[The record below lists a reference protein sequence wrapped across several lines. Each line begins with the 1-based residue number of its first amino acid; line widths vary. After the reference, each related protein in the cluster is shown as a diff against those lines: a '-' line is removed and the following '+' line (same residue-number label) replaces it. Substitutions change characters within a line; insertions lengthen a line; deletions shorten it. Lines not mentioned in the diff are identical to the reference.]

1 MKIGKGTSS
10 VLGTPLNHI
19 VFVLL
24 GFFFGFL
31 SAISFNQQLCVTS
44 SWYSPQTGHVVIKP
58 QDKASNIVLEDN
70 ALEYRVERERERP
83 VVEAVPSH
91 HCPPCEQFEKFAQV
105 AEVLLQ
111 PVGSI
116 ANSLK
121 QRHGSQAVQFSNG
134 RHNRT
139 SSEKSYR
146 NASGWVCRNPTLVDK
161 LPQTF
166 IHRTTDYYF
175 HRLVGTPKNDVKQ
188 APKNLLALAVGI
200 KQNVSVNAIIEK
212 FPREHFQVILFH
224 YDDVVDEWGQ
234 FEWNDRVIH
243 VQSTGQSKWWFAK
256 RFLHPDVVAPYEYIF
271 VWDEDLGVE
280 NFDPMEYIEIM
291 KRHELQISQPAVDG
305 ASSWPITV
313 RQSWTGKEVHKRTP
327 WEGLFDNCTKS
338 KVTPPCAGFVEI
350 QAPVF
355 VSKVWRCV
363 WHLIQNDL
371 VMAWGLDFELQACI
385 NGAPHEHIGIVDTQW
400 VVHNK
405 IPSLGTQGAEADNPK
420 RLRGE
425 VIARSFL
432 EWSEN
437 KKRWA
442 DGLKSQKDNI
452 ILRE

>member
-1 MKIGKGTSS
+1 MKIGKGSSS
-10 VLGTPLNHI
+10 VLGTPLSHI
-19 VFVLL
+19 LLGLL

-31 SAISFNQQLCVTS
+31 SALSFNQQLCITN
-44 SWYSPQTGHVVIKP
+44 SWYSPQTNHIVIKS
-58 QDKASNIVLEDN
+58 QNKASNVVLEDN
-70 ALEYRVERERERP
+70 VLHYSVERERERAIL
-83 VVEAVPSH
+83 EATPAQ
-91 HCPPCEQFEKFAQV
+91 HCPPCDHFEKCSQIAK
-105 AEVLLQ
+105 VLLQ
-111 PVGSI
+111 PR
-116 ANSLK
+116 NFL
-121 QRHGSQAVQFSNG
+121 QRNQSETDELTNVK
-134 RHNRT
+134 RNRT
-139 SSEKSYR
+139 TEEILHK

-166 IHRTTDYYF
+166 IHRTTDYHF
-175 HRLVGTPKNDVKQ
+175 HRLVGTPKNDVLQ
-188 APKNLLALAVGI
+188 APKNLLALSVGI
-200 KQNVSVNAIIEK
+200 KQSASVNAIVKKILLLQ
-212 FPREHFQVILFH
+212 FPKEHFQIVLFH
-224 YDDVVDEWGQ
+224 YDNVVDAWSH
-234 FEWNDRVIH
+234 FEWNDRVVH

-280 NFDPMEYIEIM
+280 NFDPLEYIRIM
-291 KRHELQISQPAVDG
+291 RRHELQISQPAVDG

-313 RQSWTGKEVHKRTP
+313 RQSWTGKEVHKRNP

-355 VSKVWRCV
+355 VSKAWRCV

-371 VMAWGLDFELQACI
+371 VMAWGLDFELKACI
-385 NGAPHEHIGIVDTQW
+385 DGLPHEHIGIVDTQW

-420 RLRGE
+420 KLRGE

-442 DGLKSQKDNI
+442 DGLQSLKDST
-452 ILRE
+452 LY

>member
-1 MKIGKGTSS
+1 MKIGKGSSS

-19 VFVLL
+19 VLVFL

-44 SWYSPQTGHVVIKP
+44 SWYSPHTGHVVINS
-58 QDKASNIVLEDN
+58 QTQASNVVLEEN
-70 ALEYRVERERERP
+70 ALEYRIERELRERALL
-83 VVEAVPSH
+83 EAAPSK
-91 HCPPCEQFEKFAQV
+91 HCPPCEQFERLAQV
-105 AEVLLQ
+105 AKVLLQ
-111 PVGSI
+111 PGGNLGASFQQRSYPSKGRK
-116 ANSLK
+116 NS
-121 QRHGSQAVQFSNG
+121 
-134 RHNRT
+134 T
-139 SSEKSYR
+139 SSGNCYR
-146 NASGWVCRNPTLVDK
+146 NASGWVCRTPTLVDK

-166 IHRTTDYYF
+166 IHRTTDYHF
-175 HRLVGTPKNDVKQ
+175 HRLVGTPKNDVKR

-212 FPREHFQVILFH
+212 FPKEHFQIILFH
-224 YDDVVDEWGQ
+224 YDNVVDEWGQ

-280 NFDPMEYIEIM
+280 NFDPMEYLEIM

-385 NGAPHEHIGIVDTQW
+385 DGAPHEHIGIVDSQW

-405 IPSLGTQGAEADNPK
+405 IPSLGTQGAEADNPQK
-420 RLRGE
+420 LRGE

-442 DGLKSQKDNI
+442 DGLESLKENP
-452 ILRE
+452 ILQEY

>member
-1 MKIGKGTSS
+1 MKIGKGSSS

-19 VFVLL
+19 AFVLL

-44 SWYSPQTGHVVIKP
+44 SWYAPQTGQVVIKS
-58 QDKASNIVLEDN
+58 QSNKASNIVLEDN
-70 ALEYRVERERERP
+70 ALEYRVERGRERP
-83 VVEAVPSH
+83 VVEAAPSH
-91 HCPPCEQFEKFAQV
+91 HCPPCEEFQKLAQV
-105 AEVLLQ
+105 AKLLLQ
-111 PVGSI
+111 HPVATSTQ
-116 ANSLK
+116 
-121 QRHGSQAVQFSNG
+121 QRNQSQVVKLSNG
-134 RHNRT
+134 RQSRT
-139 SSEKSYR
+139 ASQKHHR
-146 NASGWVCRNPTLVDK
+146 NASGWVCRYPTLVDK

-166 IHRTTDYYF
+166 IHSTTDYHF
-175 HRLVGTPKNDVKQ
+175 HRLVGTPKNDVKR

-212 FPREHFQVILFH
+212 FPKEHFQIILFH
-224 YDDVVDEWGQ
+224 YDNVVDAWGQ

-256 RFLHPDVVAPYEYIF
+256 RFLHPDVVAPYEYVF

-363 WHLIQNDL
+363 WQLIQNDL

-385 NGAPHEHIGIVDTQW
+385 DGAPHEHIGIVDTQW

-405 IPSLGTQGAEADNPK
+405 IPSLGTQGAEADNPNK
-420 RLRGE
+420 LRGE

-442 DGLKSQKDNI
+442 DGLQSQKDTT
-452 ILRE
+452 ILQE

>member
-1 MKIGKGTSS
+1 MMKIGKGSS
-10 VLGTPLNHI
+10 TVLGTPLNHI
-19 VFVLL
+19 VLVLL

-31 SAISFNQQLCVTS
+31 SAISFNQQLYVTS
-44 SWYSPQTGHVVIKP
+44 SWYSPDTKGNRI
-58 QDKASNIVLEDN
+58 LE
-70 ALEYRVERERERP
+70 EHSSQYRLEREIVQRELLVHKKP
-83 VVEAVPSH
+83 
-91 HCPPCEQFEKFAQV
+91 HCPPCEHFERCGEV
-105 AEVLLQ
+105 AKVLLQ
-111 PVGSI
+111 PELQERFK
-116 ANSLK
+116 ARDNS
-121 QRHGSQAVQFSNG
+121 S
-134 RHNRT
+134 T
-139 SSEKSYR
+139 SSLPTEKYYK

-166 IHRTTDYYF
+166 IHRTTDYHF

-212 FPREHFQVILFH
+212 FPKEHFQIILFH
-224 YDDVVDEWGQ
+224 YDNVVDEWAQ

-256 RFLHPDVVAPYEYIF
+256 RFLHPDVVAPYEYVF

-280 NFDPMEYIEIM
+280 HFDPMEYMEIM
-291 KRHELQISQPAVDG
+291 RRHELQISQPAVDG

-313 RQSWTGKEVHKRTP
+313 RQSWTGHEVHKRTP

-338 KVTPPCAGFVEI
+338 QVTPPCAGFVEI

-385 NGAPHEHIGIVDTQW
+385 EGAPHEHIGIVDTQW

-405 IPSLGTQGAEADNPK
+405 IPSLGTQGAEANNPK
-420 RLRGE
+420 KLRGE

-442 DGLKSQKDNI
+442 DGLESSKDNSPI
-452 ILRE
+452 TQE